1 MRKATKRCIKGIAKS
16 TLFLILEISKSS
28 YPNEFSGLLK
38 EKNGII
44 NEVILI
50 PGTYSSS
57 KGALMNFYNLPI
69 GMKVLGTV
77 HSHPS
82 NICYP
87 SDADL
92 TLFRKKG
99 SVHIITSYPY
109 DLNSWQSYN
118 SNGEK
123 IQIPVLDIEFDEF
136 EYGDD
141 KEW

>member
-1 MRKATKRCIKGIAKS
+1 MKKVSKKGIKGIAKS

-38 EKNGII
+38 EKDGII

-50 PGTYSSS
+50 PGTYSST

-69 GMKVLGTV
+69 GIRTIGTV

-82 NICYP
+82 RIYAP
-87 SDADL
+87 SDTDL
-92 TLFRKKG
+92 VLFRKKG

-109 DLNSWQSYN
+109 DTRSWQSYN
-118 SNGEK
+118 SNGEE
-123 IQIPVLDIEFDEF
+123 ITISVIDIEFDEP
-136 EYGDD
+136 EYRDD